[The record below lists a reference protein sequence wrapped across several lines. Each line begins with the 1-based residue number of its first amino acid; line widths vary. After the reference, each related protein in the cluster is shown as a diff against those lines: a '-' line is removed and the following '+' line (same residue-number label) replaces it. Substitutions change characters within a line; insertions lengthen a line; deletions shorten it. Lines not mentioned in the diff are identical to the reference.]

1 MKEAG
6 PPRSR
11 MVLRAEWTLRAPV
24 PPPSSVPRIRSQG
37 LGRTLLGGPFPSNQG
52 SADLSLG
59 SSARPSRWNPM
70 HVHFRVP
77 GSYSKAKS
85 RPGWS
90 PAGPAGASKQGP
102 ALLAPGRALH
112 GLSPLHTPNRINYI
126 FKRCRPAIP
135 GEPGEPSI
143 TARPRFTSCR
153 IVLTLVKRIFIF
165 H

>member
-1 MKEAG
+1 MHSHFEG
-6 PPRSR
+6 MGS
-11 MVLRAEWTLRAPV
+11 
-24 PPPSSVPRIRSQG
+24 PSQ
-37 LGRTLLGGPFPSNQG
+37 
-52 SADLSLG
+52 
-59 SSARPSRWNPM
+59 
-70 HVHFRVP
+70 
-77 GSYSKAKS
+77 AKS
-85 RPGWS
+85 HLGWC

-102 ALLAPGRALH
+102 ALLAPGWAPH